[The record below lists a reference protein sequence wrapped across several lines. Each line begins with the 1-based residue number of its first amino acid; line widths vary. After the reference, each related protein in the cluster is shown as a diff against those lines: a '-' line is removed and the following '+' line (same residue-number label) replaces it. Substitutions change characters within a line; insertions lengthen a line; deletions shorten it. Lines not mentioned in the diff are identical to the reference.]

1 MRPQDPHTIN
11 ITFRLLTLPN
21 FPLDASPQTEDNCM
35 TSFVIER
42 EKQNQFK
49 LATDM

>member
-1 MRPQDPHTIN
+1 MRPQDPHAII

-21 FPLDASPQTEDNCM
+21 FPLDASPQREDNCM

-42 EKQNQFK
+42 E
-49 LATDM
+49 

>member
-1 MRPQDPHTIN
+1 MRPQDPHAIII

-21 FPLDASPQTEDNCM
+21 FPLDASPQREDNCM

-42 EKQNQFK
+42 E
-49 LATDM
+49 